1 MRAND
6 NWRPLSD
13 QDLEI
18 AADWADRLPDL
29 TQVERAEL
37 EAWLSGAPDRA
48 AAFAMMRDIQ
58 RDTALLDAAERVRS
72 TSGAKWRLMAGD
84 GYATPGALVAAG
96 LIAFVLIVATF
107 AVRPFLDAKRPPI
120 ELATGVGQRAEHQ
133 LSDRSVITLA
143 ADTGVSVRYSRTGRD
158 VALNKGDAVFDVAK
172 DAKRPFRVRAGDT
185 QVTAVG
191 TTFEVELVSDAV
203 QVRVFDGVVRVN
215 RDGAERR
222 VGKGEWLMLAADRA
236 PLRGRLGP
244 DSYQAW
250 RSDWLDADAL
260 PLKYVIARLNR
271 YTLQS
276 VALHDAALGELKVS
290 GRFKLDRPTECLAM
304 IAALLDMRTDPDGRK
319 VYLSPRQTSPEGARE
334 PTT

>member
-6 NWRPLSD
+6 NWRLPSD
-13 QDLEI
+13 QDLEV

-29 TQVERAEL
+29 TADERAEL
-37 EAWLSGAPDRA
+37 EAWLAGAPGRA
-48 AAFAMMRDIQ
+48 AAFALMRDTQ
-58 RDTALLDAAERVRS
+58 RDTALLEAA
-72 TSGAKWRLMAGD
+72 GRLR
-84 GYATPGALVAAG
+84 AAPAAQKRQLRMG
-96 LIAFVLIVATF
+96 LIAAGVAMVAGLSVVLLM
-107 AVRPFLDAKRPPI
+107 RPYLAEKPI
-120 ELATGVGQRAEHQ
+120 ELATPVGARAEHRM
-133 LSDRSVITLA
+133 SDKSVITLA
-143 ADTGVSVRYSRTGRD
+143 ADTGVSVRYSRAARD
-158 VALNKGDAVFDVAK
+158 VALKKGDAVFDVAK
-172 DAKRPFRVRAGDT
+172 DAKRPFRVQAGDT

-222 VGKGEWLMLAADRA
+222 VGKGEWLMLVADRA
-236 PLRGRLGP
+236 PVQGRLEA

-271 YTLQS
+271 YTAQS

-290 GRFKLDRPTECLAM
+290 GRFKLDRPAESLAM
-304 IAALLDMRTDPDGRK
+304 IAALLDMRADRDGRK
-319 VYLSPRQTSPEGARE
+319 VYLSPRQQTARR

>member
-6 NWRPLSD
+6 NWRLPSD
-13 QDLEI
+13 EDLEV
-18 AADWADRLPDL
+18 AADWADRLQDL
-29 TQVERAEL
+29 TAEERAEL
-37 EAWLSGAPDRA
+37 EAWLAGAPGRA
-48 AAFAMMRDIQ
+48 AAFALIRDTQ
-58 RDTALLDAAERVRS
+58 RDTALLDAAERVR
-72 TSGAKWRLMAGD
+72 
-84 GYATPGALVAAG
+84 AAPANTRQLRIG
-96 LIAFVLIVATF
+96 LIAAGVAMVAGLSVVVLM
-107 AVRPFLDAKRPPI
+107 RPYLAEKPI
-120 ELATGVGQRAEHQ
+120 ELTTPVGERAEHQ
-133 LSDRSVITLA
+133 LSDKSVIALA
-143 ADTGVSVRYSRTGRD
+143 ADTGVSVRYSPGARD
-158 VALNKGDAVFDVAK
+158 VALNRGDAVFDVAK
-172 DAKRPFRVRAGDT
+172 DAKRPFRVQAGDT

-222 VGKGEWLMLAADRA
+222 VGKGEWLMLVADRA
-236 PLRGRLGP
+236 PVQGRLGA

-271 YTLQS
+271 YTAQS

-290 GRFKLDRPTECLAM
+290 GRFKLDRPAESLAM
-304 IAALLDMRTDPDGRK
+304 IAALLDMRADPDGRK
-319 VYLSPRQTSPEGARE
+319 IYLSPRQAARR

>member
-6 NWRPLSD
+6 NWRLPSD
-13 QDLEI
+13 EDLEV

-29 TQVERAEL
+29 TVDERAEL
-37 EAWLSGAPDRA
+37 EAWLAGAPGRA
-48 AAFAMMRDIQ
+48 AAFALMRDTQ
-58 RDTALLDAAERVRS
+58 RDTALLDAAERVRAAPTNS
-72 TSGAKWRLMAGD
+72 RQLRMGLIAAGV
-84 GYATPGALVAAG
+84 ALVAG
-96 LIAFVLIVATF
+96 LSVVLLM
-107 AVRPFLDAKRPPI
+107 RPYLAEQPI
-120 ELATGVGQRAEHQ
+120 ELTTPVGARAEHQ
-133 LSDRSVITLA
+133 LSDKSVITLA
-143 ADTGVSVRYSRTGRD
+143 ADTGVLVRYSPGARD

-172 DAKRPFRVRAGDT
+172 DAKRPFRVQAGDT

-222 VGKGEWLMLAADRA
+222 VGKGEWLMLVADRA
-236 PLRGRLGP
+236 PVQGRLGA

-271 YTLQS
+271 YTVQS

-290 GRFKLDRPTECLAM
+290 GRFKLDRPAESLAM
-304 IAALLDMRTDPDGRK
+304 IAALLDMRADPDGRK
-319 VYLSPRQTSPEGARE
+319 VYLSPRQAPRRPAT
-334 PTT
+334 

>member
-6 NWRPLSD
+6 NWRLPSD
-13 QDLEI
+13 EDLEV

-29 TQVERAEL
+29 TVDERAEL
-37 EAWLSGAPDRA
+37 EAWLAGAPGRA
-48 AAFAMMRDIQ
+48 AAFALMRDTQ
-58 RDTALLDAAERVRS
+58 RDTALLDAAERVRAAPTNS
-72 TSGAKWRLMAGD
+72 RQLRMGLIAAGV
-84 GYATPGALVAAG
+84 ALVAG
-96 LIAFVLIVATF
+96 LSVVLLM
-107 AVRPFLDAKRPPI
+107 RPYLAEQPI
-120 ELATGVGQRAEHQ
+120 ELITPVGARAEHQ
-133 LSDRSVITLA
+133 LSDKSVITLA
-143 ADTGVSVRYSRTGRD
+143 ADTGVLVRYSPGARD

-172 DAKRPFRVRAGDT
+172 DAKRPFRVQAGDT

-222 VGKGEWLMLAADRA
+222 VGKGEWLMLVADRA
-236 PLRGRLGP
+236 PVQGRLGA

-271 YTLQS
+271 YTVQS

-290 GRFKLDRPTECLAM
+290 GRFKLDRPAESLAM
-304 IAALLDMRTDPDGRK
+304 IAALLDMRADPDGRK
-319 VYLSPRQTSPEGARE
+319 VYLSPRQAPRRPAT
-334 PTT
+334 

>member
-6 NWRPLSD
+6 NWRLPSD
-13 QDLEI
+13 EDLEV

-29 TQVERAEL
+29 TADERAEL
-37 EAWLSGAPDRA
+37 EAWLAGAPGRA
-48 AAFAMMRDIQ
+48 AAFALMRDTQ
-58 RDTALLDAAERVRS
+58 RDTALLDAAERVRAAPTNS
-72 TSGAKWRLMAGD
+72 RQLRMGLIAAGV
-84 GYATPGALVAAG
+84 ALVAG
-96 LIAFVLIVATF
+96 LSVVLLM
-107 AVRPFLDAKRPPI
+107 RPYLAEQPI
-120 ELATGVGQRAEHQ
+120 ELTTPVGARAEHQ
-133 LSDRSVITLA
+133 LSDKSVITLA
-143 ADTGVSVRYSRTGRD
+143 ADTGVLVRYSPGARD

-172 DAKRPFRVRAGDT
+172 DAKRPFRVQAGDT

-222 VGKGEWLMLAADRA
+222 VGKGEWLMLVADRA
-236 PLRGRLGP
+236 PVQGRLGA

-271 YTLQS
+271 YTVQS

-290 GRFKLDRPTECLAM
+290 GRFKLDRPAESLAM
-304 IAALLDMRTDPDGRK
+304 IAALLDMRADPDGRK
-319 VYLSPRQTSPEGARE
+319 VYLSPRQAPRRPAT
-334 PTT
+334 

>member
-6 NWRPLSD
+6 NWRPPSD
-13 QDLEI
+13 EDLEI

-29 TQVERAEL
+29 TQAERAEL
-37 EAWLSGAPDRA
+37 EAWLASAPSRA
-48 AAFAMMRDIQ
+48 AAFALMRDTQ
-58 RDTALLDAAERVRS
+58 RDTALLDAAERVRAAP
-72 TSGAKWRLMAGD
+72 AKRRHLRM
-84 GYATPGALVAAG
+84 G
-96 LIAFVLIVATF
+96 LIAAGVAMVAGLSVMVLM
-107 AVRPFLDAKRPPI
+107 RPYLSERPI
-120 ELATGVGQRAEHQ
+120 DLATPVGARAEHRM
-133 LSDRSVITLA
+133 SDKSVITLA
-143 ADTGVSVRYSRTGRD
+143 ADTGVSVRYSRAARD

-172 DAKRPFRVRAGDT
+172 DAKRPFRVQAGDT

-222 VGKGEWLMLAADRA
+222 VGKGEWLMLVADRA
-236 PLRGRLGP
+236 PVQGRLGA

-271 YTLQS
+271 YTAQS

-290 GRFKLDRPTECLAM
+290 GRFKLDRPAESLAM

-319 VYLSPRQTSPEGARE
+319 IYLSPRQTPSQAARE

>member
-6 NWRPLSD
+6 NWRPPSD
-13 QDLEI
+13 EDLEI

-29 TQVERAEL
+29 TQAERDEL
-37 EAWLSGAPDRA
+37 EAWLASAPSRA
-48 AAFAMMRDIQ
+48 AAFALMRDTQ
-58 RDTALLDAAERVRS
+58 RDTALLDAVERVRVAP
-72 TSGAKWRLMAGD
+72 AKRRHLRM
-84 GYATPGALVAAG
+84 G
-96 LIAFVLIVATF
+96 LIAAGVAMVAGLSVMVLM
-107 AVRPFLDAKRPPI
+107 RPYLSEGPI
-120 ELATGVGQRAEHQ
+120 ALATPVGARAEHRM
-133 LSDRSVITLA
+133 SDKSVISLA
-143 ADTGVSVRYSRTGRD
+143 ADTGVSVRYSRAARD
-158 VALNKGDAVFDVAK
+158 VALNKGDAVFNVAK
-172 DAKRPFRVRAGDT
+172 DAKRPFRVHAGDT

-222 VGKGEWLMLAADRA
+222 VGKGEWLMLVADRA
-236 PLRGRLGP
+236 PVQGRLGA

-271 YTLQS
+271 YTAQS

-290 GRFKLDRPTECLAM
+290 GRFKLDRPAESLAM

-319 VYLSPRQTSPEGARE
+319 IYLSPRQTPSQAARE

>member
-6 NWRPLSD
+6 NWRLPSD
-13 QDLEI
+13 EDLEV

-29 TQVERAEL
+29 TAEERAEL
-37 EAWLSGAPDRA
+37 EAWLAGAPGRA
-48 AAFAMMRDIQ
+48 AAFALMRDTQ
-58 RDTALLDAAERVRS
+58 RDTALLDAAERAR
-72 TSGAKWRLMAGD
+72 
-84 GYATPGALVAAG
+84 AAPANTRQLRIG
-96 LIAFVLIVATF
+96 LIAAGVAMVAGLSVVVLM
-107 AVRPFLDAKRPPI
+107 RPYLAEKPI
-120 ELATGVGQRAEHQ
+120 ELTTPVGERAEHQ
-133 LSDRSVITLA
+133 LSDKSVIALA
-143 ADTGVSVRYSRTGRD
+143 ADTGVSVRYGPGARD
-158 VALNKGDAVFDVAK
+158 VALNRGDAVFDVAK
-172 DAKRPFRVRAGDT
+172 DAKRPFRVQAGDT

-222 VGKGEWLMLAADRA
+222 VGKGEWLMLVADRA
-236 PLRGRLGP
+236 PVQGRLGA

-271 YTLQS
+271 YTAQS

-290 GRFKLDRPTECLAM
+290 GRFKLDRPAESLAM
-304 IAALLDMRTDPDGRK
+304 IAALLDMRADPDGRK
-319 VYLSPRQTSPEGARE
+319 IYLSPRQAARR

>member
-6 NWRPLSD
+6 NWRPPSD
-13 QDLEI
+13 EDLEI

-29 TQVERAEL
+29 TQAERAEL
-37 EAWLSGAPDRA
+37 EAWLASAPSRA
-48 AAFAMMRDIQ
+48 AAFALMRDTQ
-58 RDTALLDAAERVRS
+58 RDTALLDAAERVRAAP
-72 TSGAKWRLMAGD
+72 AKRRHLRM
-84 GYATPGALVAAG
+84 G
-96 LIAFVLIVATF
+96 LIAAGVAMVAGLSVVVLM
-107 AVRPFLDAKRPPI
+107 RPYLSEGPI
-120 ELATGVGQRAEHQ
+120 DLATPVGARAEHRM
-133 LSDRSVITLA
+133 SDKSVITLA
-143 ADTGVSVRYSRTGRD
+143 ADTGVSVRYSRAARD

-172 DAKRPFRVRAGDT
+172 DAKRPFRVQAGDT

-236 PLRGRLGP
+236 PVQGRLGP

-290 GRFKLDRPTECLAM
+290 GRFKLDRPAESLAM

-319 VYLSPRQTSPEGARE
+319 VYLSPRQTSPEGARG

>member
-6 NWRPLSD
+6 NWRLPSD
-13 QDLEI
+13 EDLEV

-29 TQVERAEL
+29 TQPERTEL
-37 EAWLSGAPDRA
+37 EAWLAGAPGRA
-48 AAFAMMRDIQ
+48 AAFALMRDTQ
-58 RDTALLDAAERVRS
+58 RDTALLDAAERLRAAP
-72 TSGAKWRLMAGD
+72 AKTRRLRMG
-84 GYATPGALVAAG
+84 LVAAG
-96 LIAFVLIVATF
+96 VAMVAGLSAAVLMG
-107 AVRPFLDAKRPPI
+107 PYLSEKPI
-120 ELATGVGQRAEHQ
+120 DLATPVGARAEHRM
-133 LSDRSVITLA
+133 SDKSVITLA
-143 ADTGVSVRYSRTGRD
+143 ADTGVSVRYSRAARD

-172 DAKRPFRVRAGDT
+172 DAKRPFRVQAGDT
-185 QVTAVG
+185 QVTAIG

-222 VGKGEWLMLAADRA
+222 VGKGEWLMLVADRA
-236 PLRGRLGP
+236 PVRGRLGA

-271 YTLQS
+271 YTAQS

-290 GRFKLDRPTECLAM
+290 GRFKLDRPAESLAM
-304 IAALLDMRTDPDGRK
+304 IAAALDMRADPDGRK
-319 VYLSPRQTSPEGARE
+319 VYLSPRQTPTHPAARP

>member
-6 NWRPLSD
+6 NWRPPSD
-13 QDLEI
+13 EDLEI

-29 TQVERAEL
+29 TQAERAEL
-37 EAWLSGAPDRA
+37 EAWLASAPSRA
-48 AAFAMMRDIQ
+48 AAFALMRDTQ
-58 RDTALLDAAERVRS
+58 RDTALLDAVERVRVAP
-72 TSGAKWRLMAGD
+72 AKRRQLRM
-84 GYATPGALVAAG
+84 G
-96 LIAFVLIVATF
+96 LIAAGVAMV
-107 AVRPFLDAKRPPI
+107 AGLSVMALMRPYLSERPI
-120 ELATGVGQRAEHQ
+120 DLATPVGARAEHRM
-133 LSDRSVITLA
+133 SDKSVISLA
-143 ADTGVSVRYSRTGRD
+143 ADTGVSVRYSRAARD
-158 VALNKGDAVFDVAK
+158 VALNKGDAVFNVAK
-172 DAKRPFRVRAGDT
+172 DAKRPFRVHAGDT

-222 VGKGEWLMLAADRA
+222 VGKGEWLMLVADRA
-236 PLRGRLGP
+236 PVQGRLGA

-271 YTLQS
+271 YTAQS

-290 GRFKLDRPTECLAM
+290 GRFKLDRPAESLAM

-319 VYLSPRQTSPEGARE
+319 IYLSPRQTPSQAARE

>member
-6 NWRPLSD
+6 NWRLPSD
-13 QDLEI
+13 EDLEV

-29 TQVERAEL
+29 TVDERAEL
-37 EAWLSGAPDRA
+37 EAWLAGAPGRA
-48 AAFAMMRDIQ
+48 AAFALMRDTQ
-58 RDTALLDAAERVRS
+58 RDTALLDAAERVRAAPTNS
-72 TSGAKWRLMAGD
+72 RQLRMGLIAAGV
-84 GYATPGALVAAG
+84 ALVAG
-96 LIAFVLIVATF
+96 LSVVLLM
-107 AVRPFLDAKRPPI
+107 RPYLAEQPI
-120 ELATGVGQRAEHQ
+120 ELTTPVGARAEHQ
-133 LSDRSVITLA
+133 LSDKSVITLA
-143 ADTGVSVRYSRTGRD
+143 ADTGVLVRYSPGARD
-158 VALNKGDAVFDVAK
+158 VALNKGDAVFDVSK
-172 DAKRPFRVRAGDT
+172 DAKRPFRVQAGDT

-222 VGKGEWLMLAADRA
+222 VGKGEWLMLVADRA
-236 PLRGRLGP
+236 PVQGRLGA

-271 YTLQS
+271 YTVQS

-290 GRFKLDRPTECLAM
+290 GRFKLDRPAESLAM
-304 IAALLDMRTDPDGRK
+304 IAALLDMRADPDGRK
-319 VYLSPRQTSPEGARE
+319 VYLSPRQAPRRPAT
-334 PTT
+334 